1 MELLEKQKLKMKLT
15 IDQTILDKNGLT
27 LEEFLVL
34 YLGAKDVDIKSVSQS
49 LIAKGLANKDLFFNG
64 RIVVSDKVKDLIST
78 ISIDSDKNVIDKDS
92 EFTELATELRE
103 IYPAGRKDG
112 TTYMW
117 RGTTA
122 EVAKKLKTLVVKYGY
137 TINREDV
144 LKATKEY
151 VNSFNGNYR
160 YMQLL
165 KYFILKSVRDADG
178 NVDIKSE
185 LMSLIENSDQI
196 DAQRDDWVSNMI

>member
-1 MELLEKQKLKMKLT
+1 MKLT
-15 IDQTILDKNGLT
+15 IDQTILDKNNLT
-27 LEEFLVL
+27 IEEFLVL
-34 YLGAKDVDIKSVSQS
+34 FLSAREVDIGVISQS
-49 LIAKGLANKDLFFNG
+49 LVAKGLADKDLFSSG
-64 RIVVSDKVKDLIST
+64 KLVISDKVKDLIST

-92 EFTELATELRE
+92 EFIELATELRE

>member
-1 MELLEKQKLKMKLT
+1 MKLT
-15 IDQTILDKNGLT
+15 IDQTILENNNLT

-34 YLGAKDVDIKSVSQS
+34 FLSAKEVDIGDISQS
-49 LIAKGLANKDLFFNG
+49 LVAKGFADKDLFSSG
-64 RIVVSDKVKDLIST
+64 KLVISDKVKDLIST

-122 EVAKKLKTLVVKYGY
+122 EVAKKLKTLVVKYGFV
-137 TINREDV
+137 INKESV
-144 LKATKEY
+144 IKATKEY

-165 KYFILKSVRDADG
+165 KYFILKSVKDADG
-178 NVDIKSE
+178 NIDIKSE
-185 LMSLIENSDQI
+185 LMSIIENSGQL
-196 DAQRDDWVSNMI
+196 DAQREDWVSNMV

>member
-1 MELLEKQKLKMKLT
+1 MKLT
-15 IDQTILDKNGLT
+15 IDQTILDKNNLT
-27 LEEFLVL
+27 IEEFLVL
-34 YLGAKDVDIKSVSQS
+34 FLSAREVDIGVISQS
-49 LIAKGLANKDLFFNG
+49 LVAKGFADKDLFSSG
-64 RIVVSDKVKDLIST
+64 KLVISDKVKDLIST
-78 ISIDSDKNVIDKDS
+78 ISIDSDKNAIDKDS

>member
-1 MELLEKQKLKMKLT
+1 MKLT
-15 IDQTILDKNGLT
+15 IDQTILDKNNLT
-27 LEEFLVL
+27 IEEFLVL
-34 YLGAKDVDIKSVSQS
+34 FLSAREVDIGVISQS
-49 LIAKGLANKDLFFNG
+49 LVAKGLADKDLFSSG
-64 RIVVSDKVKDLIST
+64 KLVISDKVKDLIST
-78 ISIDSDKNVIDKDS
+78 ISIESDKNVIDKDS

-122 EVAKKLKTLVVKYGY
+122 EVAKKIKTLVVKYGY

>member
-1 MELLEKQKLKMKLT
+1 MKLT
-15 IDQTILDKNGLT
+15 IDQTILENNNLT

-34 YLGAKDVDIKSVSQS
+34 FLSAKEVDIGDISQS
-49 LIAKGLANKDLFFNG
+49 LIAKGFADKDLFSSG
-64 RIVVSDKVKDLIST
+64 KLVISDKVKDLIST

-92 EFTELATELRE
+92 EFTELAAELRE

-122 EVAKKLKTLVVKYGY
+122 EVAKKLKTLVVKYGFV
-137 TINREDV
+137 INKESV
-144 LKATKEY
+144 IKATKEY

-165 KYFILKSVRDADG
+165 KYFILKSVKDADG

-185 LMSLIENSDQI
+185 LMSIIENSGQL
-196 DAQRDDWVSNMI
+196 DAQREDWVSNMV

>member
-1 MELLEKQKLKMKLT
+1 MKLT
-15 IDQTILDKNGLT
+15 IDQTILDKNNLT
-27 LEEFLVL
+27 IEEFLVL
-34 YLGAKDVDIKSVSQS
+34 FLSAKEVDIGVISQS
-49 LIAKGLANKDLFFNG
+49 LVAKGLADKDLFSSG
-64 RIVVSDKVKDLIST
+64 KLVISDKVKDLIST
-78 ISIDSDKNVIDKDS
+78 ISIESDKNVIDKDS

-178 NVDIKSE
+178 NIDIKSE

>member
-1 MELLEKQKLKMKLT
+1 MKLT
-15 IDQTILDKNGLT
+15 IDQTILENNNLT

-34 YLGAKDVDIKSVSQS
+34 FLSAKEVDIGDISQS
-49 LIAKGLANKDLFFNG
+49 LVAKGFADKDLFSSG
-64 RIVVSDKVKDLIST
+64 KLVISDKVKDLIST

-92 EFTELATELRE
+92 EFTDLATELRE

-122 EVAKKLKTLVVKYGY
+122 EVAKKLKTLVVKYGFV
-137 TINREDV
+137 INKESV
-144 LKATKEY
+144 IKATKEY

-165 KYFILKSVRDADG
+165 KYFILKSVKDADG

-185 LMSLIENSDQI
+185 LMSIIENSGQL
-196 DAQRDDWVSNMI
+196 DAQREDWVSNMV

>member
-1 MELLEKQKLKMKLT
+1 MKLT
-15 IDQTILDKNGLT
+15 IDQTILDKNNLT

-34 YLGAKDVDIKSVSQS
+34 FLSAREVDIGVISQS
-49 LIAKGLANKDLFFNG
+49 LVAKSLANKDLFSSG
-64 RIVVSDKVKDLIST
+64 KLVISDKVKDLVST
-78 ISIDSDKNVIDKDS
+78 ISIESDKNVIDKDS

-165 KYFILKSVRDADG
+165 KYFILKSVKDADG

>member
-1 MELLEKQKLKMKLT
+1 MKLT

-34 YLGAKDVDIKSVSQS
+34 YLNAKDVDIGKVSQS
-49 LIAKGLANKDLFFNG
+49 LVAKGLADKDLFSNG
-64 RIVVSDKVKDLIST
+64 KIVVSDKIKDLIST

-92 EFTELATELRE
+92 EFIELATELRE

-122 EVAKKLKTLVVKYGY
+122 EVAKKLKTLVVKYGF
-137 TINREDV
+137 TINKEDV
-144 LKATKEY
+144 IKATKEY
-151 VNSFNGNYR
+151 VSSFNGNYK

-185 LMSLIENSDQI
+185 LMSIIENSGQL
-196 DAQRDDWVSNMI
+196 DAQREDWVSNMV

>member
-1 MELLEKQKLKMKLT
+1 MKLT
-15 IDQTILDKNGLT
+15 IDQTVLDKNGLT

-34 YLGAKDVDIKSVSQS
+34 YLGAKDVDIESVSQS
-49 LIAKGLANKDLFFNG
+49 LIAKGLADKDLFSNG
-64 RIVVSDKVKDLIST
+64 RIVISDKVKDLVST

>member
-1 MELLEKQKLKMKLT
+1 MKLT

-34 YLGAKDVDIKSVSQS
+34 YLGAKDVDIESVSQS
-49 LIAKGLANKDLFFNG
+49 LIAKGLADKDLFSSG
-64 RIVVSDKVKDLIST
+64 RIVVSDKVKDLVST

-122 EVAKKLKTLVVKYGY
+122 EVAKKLKTLVVKYGF
-137 TINREDV
+137 TINKEDV
-144 LKATKEY
+144 IKATKEY
-151 VNSFNGNYR
+151 VSSFNGNYR

-165 KYFILKSVRDADG
+165 KYFILKSVKDADG
-178 NVDIKSE
+178 NVDVKSE
-185 LMSLIENSDQI
+185 LMSIIENSGQVNT
-196 DAQRDDWVSNMI
+196 QKDDWMSTMV

>member
-1 MELLEKQKLKMKLT
+1 MKLT
-15 IDQTILDKNGLT
+15 IDQTILENNNLT

-34 YLGAKDVDIKSVSQS
+34 FLSAKEVDIGDISQS
-49 LIAKGLANKDLFFNG
+49 LVAKGFADKDLFSSG
-64 RIVVSDKVKDLIST
+64 KLVISDKVKDLIST

-92 EFTELATELRE
+92 EFTELAAELRE

-122 EVAKKLKTLVVKYGY
+122 EVAKKLKTLVVKYGFV
-137 TINREDV
+137 INKESV
-144 LKATKEY
+144 IKATKEY

-165 KYFILKSVRDADG
+165 KYFILKSVKDADG

-185 LMSLIENSDQI
+185 LMSIIENSGQL
-196 DAQRDDWVSNMI
+196 DAQREDWVSNMV

>member
-1 MELLEKQKLKMKLT
+1 MKLT
-15 IDQTILDKNGLT
+15 IDQTILDKNNLT
-27 LEEFLVL
+27 IEEFLVL
-34 YLGAKDVDIKSVSQS
+34 FLSAREVDIGVISQS
-49 LIAKGLANKDLFFNG
+49 LVAKGFADKDLFSSG
-64 RIVVSDKVKDLIST
+64 KLVISDKVKDLIST
-78 ISIDSDKNVIDKDS
+78 MSINSDKNVIDKDS

-196 DAQRDDWVSNMI
+196 DAQRDDWVSNMV

>member
-1 MELLEKQKLKMKLT
+1 MKLT
-15 IDQTILDKNGLT
+15 IDQAILDKNGLT

-34 YLGAKDVDIKSVSQS
+34 YLGAKDVDITSVSQS
-49 LIAKGLANKDLFFNG
+49 LRATGLADKDLFYNG
-64 RIVVSDKVKDLIST
+64 RIVVSDKVKDLVST
-78 ISIDSDKNVIDKDS
+78 ISIESDKNVIDKDS

>member
-1 MELLEKQKLKMKLT
+1 MKLT

-34 YLGAKDVDIKSVSQS
+34 YLGAKDVDIESVSQS
-49 LIAKGLANKDLFFNG
+49 LIAKGLADKDLFFNG

-78 ISIDSDKNVIDKDS
+78 ISIDSDKNIIDKDS

>member
-1 MELLEKQKLKMKLT
+1 MNLT
-15 IDQTILDKNGLT
+15 IDQTILDQNGLT

-34 YLGAKDVDIKSVSQS
+34 YLVAKDVDIKSVSQS

-122 EVAKKLKTLVVKYGY
+122 EVAKKLKTLVVKYGF
-137 TINREDV
+137 TINKEDV
-144 LKATKEY
+144 IKATKEY
-151 VNSFNGNYR
+151 VSSFNGNYK

-165 KYFILKSVRDADG
+165 KYFILKSVKDADG
-178 NVDIKSE
+178 NVDVKSE
-185 LMSLIENSDQI
+185 LMSII
-196 DAQRDDWVSNMI
+196 

>member
-1 MELLEKQKLKMKLT
+1 MKLT
-15 IDQTILDKNGLT
+15 IDQTILENNNLT

-34 YLGAKDVDIKSVSQS
+34 FLSAKEVDIGDISQS
-49 LIAKGLANKDLFFNG
+49 LVAKGFADKDLFSSG
-64 RIVVSDKVKDLIST
+64 KLVISDKVKDLIST

-122 EVAKKLKTLVVKYGY
+122 EVAKKLKTLVVKYGFV
-137 TINREDV
+137 INKESV
-144 LKATKEY
+144 IKATKEY

-160 YMQLL
+160 YMQVL
-165 KYFILKSVRDADG
+165 KYFILKSVKDADG

-185 LMSLIENSDQI
+185 LMSIIENSGQL
-196 DAQRDDWVSNMI
+196 DAQREDWVSNMV

>member
-1 MELLEKQKLKMKLT
+1 MKLT
-15 IDQTILDKNGLT
+15 IDQTILDKNNLT
-27 LEEFLVL
+27 IDEFLVL
-34 YLGAKDVDIKSVSQS
+34 FLSAREVDIGTISQS
-49 LIAKGLANKDLFFNG
+49 LVAKGLADKDLFSSG
-64 RIVVSDKVKDLIST
+64 KLVISDKVKDLVST
-78 ISIDSDKNVIDKDS
+78 ISIESDKNVIDKDS

-165 KYFILKSVRDADG
+165 KYFILKSVKDADG

>member
-1 MELLEKQKLKMKLT
+1 MKLT
-15 IDQTILDKNGLT
+15 IDQTILENNNLT

-34 YLGAKDVDIKSVSQS
+34 FLSAKEVDIGDISQS
-49 LIAKGLANKDLFFNG
+49 LVAKGFADKDLFSSG
-64 RIVVSDKVKDLIST
+64 KLVISDKVKDLIST

-122 EVAKKLKTLVVKYGY
+122 EVAKKLKTLVVKYGFV
-137 TINREDV
+137 INKESV
-144 LKATKEY
+144 IKATKEY

-165 KYFILKSVRDADG
+165 KYFILKSVKDADG

-185 LMSLIENSDQI
+185 LMSIIENSGQL
-196 DAQRDDWVSNMI
+196 DAQREDWVSNMI

>member
-1 MELLEKQKLKMKLT
+1 MKLT
-15 IDQTILDKNGLT
+15 IDQTILENNNLT

-34 YLGAKDVDIKSVSQS
+34 FLSAKEVDIGDISQS
-49 LIAKGLANKDLFFNG
+49 LVTKGFADKDLFSSG
-64 RIVVSDKVKDLIST
+64 KLVISDKVKDLIST

-122 EVAKKLKTLVVKYGY
+122 EVAKKLKTLVVKYGFV
-137 TINREDV
+137 INKESV
-144 LKATKEY
+144 IKATKEY

-165 KYFILKSVRDADG
+165 KYFILKSVKDADG

-185 LMSLIENSDQI
+185 LMSIIENSGQL
-196 DAQRDDWVSNMI
+196 DAQKEDWVSNMV

>member
-1 MELLEKQKLKMKLT
+1 MKLT
-15 IDQTILDKNGLT
+15 IDQTILDKNNLT

-34 YLGAKDVDIKSVSQS
+34 FLSAREVDIGVISQS
-49 LIAKGLANKDLFFNG
+49 LVAKGLANKDLFSSG
-64 RIVVSDKVKDLIST
+64 KLVISDKVKDLVST
-78 ISIDSDKNVIDKDS
+78 ISIESDKNVIDKDS

-144 LKATKEY
+144 IKATKEY
-151 VNSFNGNYR
+151 VSSFNGNYR

-165 KYFILKSVRDADG
+165 KYFILKSVKDADG

-185 LMSLIENSDQI
+185 LMSFIENSGQLDKQKE
-196 DAQRDDWVSNMI
+196 DWVSNMI

>member
-1 MELLEKQKLKMKLT
+1 MKLT

-34 YLGAKDVDIKSVSQS
+34 YLGAKDVDIESVSQS
-49 LIAKGLANKDLFFNG
+49 LIAKGLADKDLFSNG
-64 RIVVSDKVKDLIST
+64 RMVVSDKVKDLIST

-122 EVAKKLKTLVVKYGY
+122 EVAKKLKTLVVKYGF
-137 TINREDV
+137 TINKEDV
-144 LKATKEY
+144 IKATKEY
-151 VNSFNGNYR
+151 VSSFNENYR

-165 KYFILKSVRDADG
+165 KYFILKSVKDADG

-185 LMSLIENSDQI
+185 LMSFIENSGQSDKQKE
-196 DAQRDDWVSNMI
+196 DWVSNMI

>member
-1 MELLEKQKLKMKLT
+1 MKLT

-34 YLGAKDVDIKSVSQS
+34 YLNAKDVDIGKVSQS
-49 LIAKGLANKDLFFNG
+49 LVAKGLADKDLFSEG
-64 RIVVSDKVKDLIST
+64 KLIVSDKVKDLIST
-78 ISIDSDKNVIDKDS
+78 VIIDSDKNVIDKD
-92 EFTELATELRE
+92 EKFTSLASELRE
-103 IYPAGRKDG
+103 IYPAGRKEG
-112 TTYMW
+112 TSYMW

-122 EVAKKLKTLVVKYGY
+122 EIAKKLKTLVVKYGY
-137 TINREDV
+137 SFSREDV
-144 LKATKEY
+144 IKATKEY
-151 VNSFNGNYR
+151 VSSFNGNYR

-165 KYFILKSVRDADG
+165 KYFILKSVKDADD

-185 LMSLIENSDQI
+185 LMSLIENSGQL